1 MAESGNY
8 AGGKGHFC
16 QLNSLWSVWYGL
28 LATVLNVYSVLL
40 ATRRLSEYLEVVWPP
55 KSVLPPRYEIHCF
68 VATIGMAAVLV
79 PLVAF
84 TAVFRTGNMANDS
97 DKLGNLLDVRR
108 RRLSSCWTHGPPS
121 SSTLH
126 SFTALAL
133 LVVKLMIEARLI
145 QAGLMSTN
153 NIWNTDLDFLVLGGH
168 QSSPPNITLKNM
180 HIEPKTQSILV
191 PQSLSPSTNRS
202 YVADT
207 DGIMSVEFFNYAM
220 ALFIYCG
227 RYASVFWETNK
238 CFATLFSVQLFAN
251 AIQCL
256 SLYLFTCILYK
267 MQVLGVCKMV
277 KELPAGPTT
286 YHLVLDH
293 LDTAVLF
300 TVTTVLIFVSNSIVY
315 YYGYTRFNG
324 FVKRQTGGRKTV
336 ADAYSSLMP
345 YCASV
350 LALLAVVA
358 SESPLLYNAIVVFR
372 SSLNG
377 VVLACLLNST
387 AHVFVWIAM
396 WSVLTLKP
404 CWMFDLHLFLEYD
417 PRGGGGG
424 SGGGSGGGG
433 GGVEGDDAQRVP
445 LLVVAQGATYSL
457 TEKTAK
463 RIVTSVVERVV
474 ADYTRV
480 AANSDKQKYKRTP
493 KTMSDEQIYWPR
505 PKSSSGRSCLSEMED
520 SDEQSGCF
528 GCKRT
533 NKSTRGIP
541 MNKVDRRGV
550 SPEDDG
556 DYAKLRELPMVAR
569 ATNDHS
575 DDNTSEDTKLLD
587 TVREGVITY
596 ASANTRELFY
606 SPATP
611 PPPPPPLQED
621 ISSAA
626 EFHASKTQV
635 SKQHQQLRDHAYR
648 SGGVYGKTAESAAA
662 AGQQGPQRPTGS
674 ASVTAA
680 DDFEEEDTVKSESE
694 ASAAGHSPQAA
705 CSGHSESSSG
715 VHSNSSHDTAATMPL
730 PPPPPPLQL
739 SPAASTAT
747 LSPTDDEQR
756 RRASYADLQTVDTVV
771 IRHKGGPGAKARMPP
786 DPCTRPTNVS
796 LSSFTEPRGARNRPG
811 SVPGWRTMPHNVA
824 PPPPPQTT
832 AGNRV
837 KAPPSH
843 YHQYQQQKNQQQNQ
857 INYQQHQRQWSSSY
871 NGGGGVGGAKASAVR
886 SGRNHST
893 IPTHHNGVRLFQ
905 QHQQQSYGQ

>member
-1 MAESGNY
+1 MAENSNY

-55 KSVLPPRYEIHCF
+55 KSVLPPRYEVHCF

-84 TAVFRTGNMANDS
+84 TSAFRTGNMANDS

-180 HIEPKTQSILV
+180 HIEPKTQSVLV
-191 PQSLSPSTNRS
+191 PQSPPPSTNRS
-202 YVADT
+202 YTADT
-207 DGIMSVEFFNYAM
+207 DGVMSVEFFNYAM

-315 YYGYTRFNG
+315 YYGYTRFTG

-404 CWMFDLHLFLEYD
+404 CWMFDLHLYLEYD
-417 PRGGGGG
+417 PKGGG
-424 SGGGSGGGG
+424 SGGGSSAGVG
-433 GGVEGDDAQRVP
+433 GGVEGDDGQRVP

-480 AANSDKQKYKRTP
+480 SANSDKHKYKRTP

-505 PKSSSGRSCLSEMED
+505 PKSSSGRSCISEMED
-520 SDEQSGCF
+520 SDEQSSCF

-533 NKSTRGIP
+533 KKSTRGIP
-541 MNKVDRRGV
+541 MDKIDRRGV

-635 SKQHQQLRDHAYR
+635 SKQHQQLRDHGYR
-648 SGGVYGKTAESAAA
+648 GGVYSKTTA
-662 AGQQGPQRPTGS
+662 AGHQGPQRATGP

-811 SVPGWRTMPHNVA
+811 SVPGWRTMPHNAA
-824 PPPPPQTT
+824 PPAPPQTT
-832 AGNRV
+832 AGHHV
-837 KAPPSH
+837 KAPSH
-843 YHQYQQQKNQQQNQ
+843 YHQYQQQKNQQQQNQ

-871 NGGGGVGGAKASAVR
+871 NGGVGGGAGVGGAKASAVR
-886 SGRNHST
+886 SRNHST

>member
-1 MAESGNY
+1 MHAVITKGPLKNL
-8 AGGKGHFC
+8 GGGPILIK
-16 QLNSLWSVWYGL
+16 VR
-28 LATVLNVYSVLL
+28 LNVSDEIAWVI
-40 ATRRLSEYLEVVWPP
+40 TQMKYLEVVWPP
-55 KSVLPPRYEIHCF
+55 KSVLPPRYEVHCF

-133 LVVKLMIEARLI
+133 LVVKLMIESRLI

-153 NIWNTDLDFLVLGGH
+153 NIWNTDLDFLVLSGH
-168 QSSPPNITLKNM
+168 QSISPNITLKNM
-180 HIEPKTQSILV
+180 HIEPRTQSILV
-191 PQSLSPSTNRS
+191 PQSSSPSTNRL
-202 YVADT
+202 YVAET
-207 DGIMSVEFFNYAM
+207 DGTMSIEFFNYAM

-277 KELPAGPTT
+277 KELPSGPTT

-315 YYGYTRFNG
+315 YYGYTRFSG
-324 FVKRQTGGRKTV
+324 FVKRQTGGRKTI

-404 CWMFDLHLFLEYD
+404 CWVFNLHLFLEYD
-417 PRGGGGG
+417 PRGGSCGGA
-424 SGGGSGGGG
+424 SGGAGGGG
-433 GGVEGDDAQRVP
+433 GAGEDVQRVP

-480 AANSDKQKYKRTP
+480 AANSDKHKLKRTP

-520 SDEQSGCF
+520 SDEPSGCF

-533 NKSTRGIP
+533 KKSTKGIP
-541 MNKVDRRGV
+541 MHKIDRRGV

-556 DYAKLRELPMVAR
+556 DYAKLRELPIVAR

-611 PPPPPPLQED
+611 PPPPPPIQED

-635 SKQHQQLRDHAYR
+635 DFIIAV
-648 SGGVYGKTAESAAA
+648 GVFARANICNLKF
-662 AGQQGPQRPTGS
+662 GS
-674 ASVTAA
+674 
-680 DDFEEEDTVKSESE
+680 
-694 ASAAGHSPQAA
+694 
-705 CSGHSESSSG
+705 
-715 VHSNSSHDTAATMPL
+715 L
-730 PPPPPPLQL
+730 
-739 SPAASTAT
+739 
-747 LSPTDDEQR
+747 
-756 RRASYADLQTVDTVV
+756 
-771 IRHKGGPGAKARMPP
+771 I
-786 DPCTRPTNVS
+786 
-796 LSSFTEPRGARNRPG
+796 
-811 SVPGWRTMPHNVA
+811 
-824 PPPPPQTT
+824 
-832 AGNRV
+832 
-837 KAPPSH
+837 
-843 YHQYQQQKNQQQNQ
+843 
-857 INYQQHQRQWSSSY
+857 
-871 NGGGGVGGAKASAVR
+871 
-886 SGRNHST
+886 
-893 IPTHHNGVRLFQ
+893 
-905 QHQQQSYGQ
+905 

>member
-1 MAESGNY
+1 MMAESSVNFES
-8 AGGKGHFC
+8 GKGHFC

-55 KSVLPPRYEIHCF
+55 KSILPPRYEVHCF

-84 TAVFRTGNMANDS
+84 TAAFRTGNMANDS

-145 QAGLMSTN
+145 QAGLMSTDY
-153 NIWNTDLDFLVLGGH
+153 IWRTDLDFLVIGGH
-168 QSSPPNITLKNM
+168 QPNPSNVTLKL
-180 HIEPKTQSILV
+180 HIEPKTQSVLV
-191 PQSLSPSTNRS
+191 PQSSPSASRS
-202 YVADT
+202 YISDADGT
-207 DGIMSVEFFNYAM
+207 MSIEFFNYAV
-220 ALFIYCG
+220 ALFVYCG

-256 SLYLFTCILYK
+256 SLYLFTCVLYK
-267 MQVLGVCKMV
+267 MQLLGVSKMV
-277 KELPAGPTT
+277 KEWPTGSST
-286 YHLVLDH
+286 YNLVLDY

-300 TVTTVLIFVSNSIVY
+300 TITTVLIFVSNSIIY
-315 YYGYTRFNG
+315 YYGYSRFNS
-324 FVKRQTGGRKTV
+324 FVKRQTGGHATIT
-336 ADAYSSLMP
+336 DAYSSLMP

-350 LALLAVVA
+350 LTLLAVIA

-377 VVLACLLNST
+377 VVLVCLLNST
-387 AHVFVWIAM
+387 AHVFVWIFM

-404 CWMFDLHLFLEYD
+404 CWKFNLHLFLDYD
-417 PRGGGGG
+417 PSTTGIAPSDGN
-424 SGGGSGGGG
+424 
-433 GGVEGDDAQRVP
+433 DDQRVP
-445 LLVVAQGATYSL
+445 MLVVAQGATYSL

-463 RIVTSVVERVV
+463 QIVTSVVERVV

-480 AANSDKQKYKRTP
+480 NSDKQKTKRTP

-520 SDEQSGCF
+520 SDEPSGCF
-528 GCKRT
+528 GCTRT
-533 NKSTRGIP
+533 KKSTKGIL
-541 MNKVDRRGV
+541 MKKVDRRDV

-556 DYAKLRELPMVAR
+556 DYAKLREFPIVTRAVA
-569 ATNDHS
+569 NDHCS
-575 DDNTSEDTKLLD
+575 DDNTSEDTKLLE

-611 PPPPPPLQED
+611 PPPPPPPPVED
-621 ISSAA
+621 MSSAA

-635 SKQHQQLRDHAYR
+635 SKQQDIYR
-648 SGGVYGKTAESAAA
+648 GIYKTSVGLSITGSSVNMCGG
-662 AGQQGPQRPTGS
+662 GS
-674 ASVTAA
+674 ASSAVAG
-680 DDFEEEDTVKSESE
+680 DDYEEDAVKSESE

-715 VHSNSSHDTAATMPL
+715 VHSNSSQDTAATMPL

-739 SPAASTAT
+739 QRSAT
-747 LSPTDDEQR
+747 LSTPSPTDEQR
-756 RRASYADLQTVDTVV
+756 RRASYADLQSVDTVV
-771 IRHKGGPGAKARMPP
+771 IRHKGGPGVKARMPP
-786 DPCTRPTNVS
+786 DPCTRPTNVA

-811 SVPGWRTMPHNVA
+811 SVPGWKTMPHNVVG
-824 PPPPPQTT
+824 PT
-832 AGNRV
+832 
-837 KAPPSH
+837 PPSIPPG
-843 YHQYQQQKNQQQNQ
+843 HQYQQHHQNHSHYQQQHHH
-857 INYQQHQRQWSSSY
+857 QQQRQWASS
-871 NGGGGVGGAKASAVR
+871 NGAATTAAAIAVIR
-886 SGRNHST
+886 SSRNHST
-893 IPTHHNGVRLFQ
+893 IPTHHNGVRLF
-905 QHQQQSYGQ
+905 HQQLQSQHHLHQQPYGQ

>member
-1 MAESGNY
+1 MAENGNY

-28 LATVLNVYSVLL
+28 LATALNVYSVLL

-55 KSVLPPRYEIHCF
+55 KSVLPPRYEVHCF

-84 TAVFRTGNMANDS
+84 TAAFRTGNMANDS

-153 NIWNTDLDFLVLGGH
+153 AG
-168 QSSPPNITLKNM
+168 
-180 HIEPKTQSILV
+180 
-191 PQSLSPSTNRS
+191 
-202 YVADT
+202 DT
-207 DGIMSVEFFNYAM
+207 DGVMSIEFFNYAM

-315 YYGYTRFNG
+315 YYGYTRFSG

-404 CWMFDLHLFLEYD
+404 CWMFNLHLFLEYD
-417 PRGGGGG
+417 PKGG
-424 SGGGSGGGG
+424 SGGASGGGG
-433 GGVEGDDAQRVP
+433 AGGGEGDDAQRVP

-533 NKSTRGIP
+533 KKSTRGIP
-541 MNKVDRRGV
+541 MDKINRRGV

-611 PPPPPPLQED
+611 PPPPPPIQED

-635 SKQHQQLRDHAYR
+635 SKQQQQLREHAYR
-648 SGGVYGKTAESAAA
+648 GGGGGGVYSKNDGGDGPAA
-662 AGQQGPQRPTGS
+662 AGRPQRTSGA
-674 ASVTAA
+674 ASVTTA

-705 CSGHSESSSG
+705 CSGHSESSSD
-715 VHSNSSHDTAATMPL
+715 SHDTAATMPL

-739 SPAASTAT
+739 SPAASTST

-756 RRASYADLQTVDTVV
+756 RRASYADLQIIDTVV

-824 PPPPPQTT
+824 APAPPPQ
-832 AGNRV
+832 V
-837 KAPPSH
+837 KAPSH
-843 YHQYQQQKNQQQNQ
+843 YRQYQHQHQQQQQQQQQ

-871 NGGGGVGGAKASAVR
+871 NGGGVGVSGVKASGVR
-886 SGRNHST
+886 SRNHST

>member
-1 MAESGNY
+1 MAENVNY

-55 KSVLPPRYEIHCF
+55 KSVLPPRYEVHCF
-68 VATIGMAAVLV
+68 VATIGMAAILV

-84 TAVFRTGNMANDS
+84 TAAFRTGNMANDS

-133 LVVKLMIEARLI
+133 LVVKLMIEARLV
-145 QAGLMSTN
+145 QVGLMSTD
-153 NIWNTDLDFLVLGGH
+153 NIWKTDLDFLVISGH
-168 QSSPPNITLKNM
+168 QSGSSNSTLKL
-180 HIEPKTQSILV
+180 HIEPKTQSVLV
-191 PQSLSPSTNRS
+191 PQSSSPSTNRS
-202 YVADT
+202 YGADT
-207 DGIMSVEFFNYAM
+207 DGTMSIEFLNYAM

-256 SLYLFTCILYK
+256 SLYLFTCVLYK
-267 MQVLGVCKMV
+267 MQVLGVSKMV
-277 KELPAGPTT
+277 KELPAGTNT
-286 YHLVLDH
+286 YHLVLDY

-300 TVTTVLIFVSNSIVY
+300 TITTVLIFVSNSIIY
-315 YYGYTRFNG
+315 YYGYSRFNT
-324 FVKRQTGGRKTV
+324 FVKRQTGGHKTIT
-336 ADAYSSLMP
+336 DAYSSLMP

-350 LALLAVVA
+350 LTLLAVIA

-377 VVLACLLNST
+377 VVLVCLLNST

-404 CWMFDLHLFLEYD
+404 CWKFNLHLFLEYD
-417 PRGGGGG
+417 SLGM
-424 SGGGSGGGG
+424 S
-433 GGVEGDDAQRVP
+433 DDGNEDQRVP
-445 LLVVAQGATYSL
+445 MLVVAQGATYSL

-474 ADYTRV
+474 TDYTRV
-480 AANSDKQKYKRTP
+480 NYNKHKSKRTP

-505 PKSSSGRSCLSEMED
+505 PKSSSGRSCLSEMDE
-520 SDEQSGCF
+520 SDEPSGCF
-528 GCKRT
+528 SCRRT
-533 NKSTRGIP
+533 KKSTKGIP
-541 MNKVDRRGV
+541 MQKVDRRGV

-556 DYAKLRELPMVAR
+556 DYAKLRELPMVTR
-569 ATNDHS
+569 AANDHS
-575 DDNTSEDTKLLD
+575 DDNTSEDTKLLE

-611 PPPPPPLQED
+611 PPPPPPVED

-626 EFHASKTQV
+626 EFHKSKNQV
-635 SKQHQQLRDHAYR
+635 CKQQDPYH
-648 SGGVYGKTAESAAA
+648 GVYRATGLTTMMTGSSALN
-662 AGQQGPQRPTGS
+662 GGGS
-674 ASVTAA
+674 ASVTAT
-680 DDFEEEDTVKSESE
+680 DDFEEDAVKSESE
-694 ASAAGHSPQAA
+694 ASVAGHSPQAV

-715 VHSNSSHDTAATMPL
+715 VHSNSSQETAATMPL

-739 SPAASTAT
+739 PSATSTP
-747 LSPTDDEQR
+747 SPTDEQR
-756 RRASYADLQTVDTVV
+756 RRASYADLSVDTVV

-811 SVPGWRTMPHNVA
+811 SVPGWRTMPHNVQQ
-824 PPPPPQTT
+824 PPTPPQHHQQQHHHQQQLV
-832 AGNRV
+832 NN
-837 KAPPSH
+837 KAH
-843 YHQYQQQKNQQQNQ
+843 YSHQYQNQKQYQHDSNG
-857 INYQQHQRQWSSSY
+857 YQQHSRLQWSSS
-871 NGGGGVGGAKASAVR
+871 NGGTTAAAIAAVR
-886 SGRNHST
+886 SRNHST

-905 QHQQQSYGQ
+905 QQQQQQSYRQ